1 MGITNRFATENYVNT
16 AATVAVDEK
25 LNEYVPMMTQ
35 IILPTT
41 GWDDTTKSQT
51 ISVTGILAD
60 TTAQNIQVNPIPA
73 SMYYAIESGFYCS
86 AQEENS
92 LTFSCS
98 IIPTKDITLNIV
110 WQKVNYIS

>member
-1 MGITNRFATENYVNT
+1 MSIIKRFASEDYVTT

-25 LNEYVPMMTQ
+25 LNEYVPTMTQ
-35 IILPTT
+35 ITLPTT
-41 GWDDTTKSQT
+41 GWDDATKLQT

-73 SMYYAIESGFYCS
+73 SMYYAIESGLYCS
-86 AQEENS
+86 AQAENS

-98 IIPTKDITLNIV
+98 IIPTENITLNVV